1 MFKYK
6 EFSVLE
12 AIIKINDN
20 KMLNLTLPQGKKLF
34 NEYRKRSLDKFAE
47 AGKEIIGRFLD
58 SDILDEMRKD
68 LGIDFVLSDLYIR
81 FAIQRKERLES
92 KVPNVTV
99 LVVRNPSNHIHR
111 TTIKEILKGDIK

>member
-1 MFKYK
+1 
-6 EFSVLE
+6 
-12 AIIKINDN
+12 
-20 KMLNLTLPQGKKLF
+20 MLNLTLPQGKKLF